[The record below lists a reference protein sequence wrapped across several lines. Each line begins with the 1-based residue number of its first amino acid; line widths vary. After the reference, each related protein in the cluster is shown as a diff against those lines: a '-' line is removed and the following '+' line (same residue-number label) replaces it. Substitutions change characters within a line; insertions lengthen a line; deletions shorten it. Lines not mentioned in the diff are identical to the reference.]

1 MAYQVLPY
9 LYFTIVI
16 FALILM
22 VEIAINFKKPL
33 LLKVFLLSLVGG
45 ILIYNLSNLLHWN
58 IYIIIFSRF
67 LMTISGLNFLY
78 FLYRHTFSK
87 KIFILALVVL
97 AVIVVNAATKNLYL
111 LGGMKIVQP
120 IRYLNMFLVSA
131 AVFYFYLIIYKRMI
145 QSLSD
150 NSIYSKK
157 IKKWSKLAIVFFS
170 IGIMN
175 NMLTFYFAPYMM
187 ISKLVSASTH
197 LALCIILQY
206 RPAFLNRTKLSI
218 SLGEAFMKNSS
229 NQIDEQ
235 SFTQQF
241 YINQY
246 YLNKEASIQDLALH
260 LKVSSDILS
269 TYIYESSKMT
279 FTDFIN
285 KSRIDYFVTLA
296 SSKEYSSYSIE
307 GLSEL
312 AGFGSRHS
320 LYRNFKKFHGGHP
333 NDLIKMYE

>member
-1 MAYQVLPY
+1 MLDQVLPY
-9 LYFTIVI
+9 LYFTISI
-16 FALILM
+16 FAIVLE
-22 VEIAINFKKPL
+22 VEIAINFKKTL
-33 LLKVFLLSLVGG
+33 LLKIFLLSLVGG
-45 ILIYNLSNLLHWN
+45 MLIYNLSNLLHWN
-58 IYIIIFSRF
+58 NYITVFARF

-78 FLYRHTFSK
+78 FLYRHTFTK
-87 KIFILALVVL
+87 KIIILALVVL

-120 IRYLNMFLVSA
+120 IRYLNMFLVTV
-131 AVFYFYLIIYKRMI
+131 AVFYFYFIIYKRMI
-145 QSLSD
+145 LSLSD

-157 IKKWSKLAIVFFS
+157 IKKWSRIAIVLFS
-170 IGIMN
+170 IAIGN
-175 NMLTFYFAPYMM
+175 NLLTYFFLPYMM
-187 ISKLVSASTH
+187 VSKVVSASVH
-197 LALCIILQY
+197 LAICIILQY

-235 SFTQQF
+235 RFTQQF

-246 YLNKEASIQDLALH
+246 YLNKEASIQDLALL

-269 TYIYESSKMT
+269 TYIYDSSKMT

-333 NDLIKMYE
+333 TDLIKMYE